1 MASVVPCPLTLPTLM
16 ARTSTGDSVSV
27 RLITLTLVGFLL
39 GALAAGG
46 IGVRV
51 IREVRALDDAT
62 SLPIQNIARTGG
74 YHVDANETLISS
86 VALVPSR
93 VTVGDGGLALSYD
106 LISIAP
112 SFSTDT
118 TAAQQSVYPKRWL
131 LEASG
136 GVFEGSQ
143 DRPDEPTA
151 VFPLLA
157 GGSLD
162 QVDTVRVV
170 EAFVAAPFEATVT
183 VSAAEPTA
191 VPIPGVEITLVAET
205 SDGAAQTIE
214 LRITAQRDAVT
225 DVRVVGEGPG
235 WIAAAAEGDSLTL
248 TREADGGAGAAFG
261 LLVFGTAWVPIE
273 GEFTVN
279 VGGLGE

>member
-1 MASVVPCPLTLPTLM
+1 M
-16 ARTSTGDSVSV
+16 SV
-27 RLITLTLVGFLL
+27 RLVTLTIVGLLL

-62 SLPIQNIARTGG
+62 SLPTRNIARTGG
-74 YHVDANETLISS
+74 YHIDPNETLISS
-86 VALVPSR
+86 VALVPSS
-93 VTVGDGGLALSYD
+93 VTFGGQGLTISYD

-112 SFSTDT
+112 SLDAEN
-118 TAAQQSVYPKRWL
+118 TAASSSVYPRRWL
-131 LEASG
+131 VEAIG
-136 GVFEGSQ
+136 GEFEGSQ
-143 DRPDEPTA
+143 ENQDELTS

-162 QVDTVRVV
+162 QVETVRVV
-170 EAFVAAPFEATVT
+170 EAFVAAAFEASVA

-191 VPIPGVEITLVAET
+191 VAIPGVEITLVSEM
-205 SDGAAQTIE
+205 SEGPIRTIE
-214 LRITAQRDAVT
+214 VRITARDDVAT
-225 DVRVVGEGPG
+225 DIGVVGEGQG
-235 WIAAAAEGDSLTL
+235 WLIATTEGDSVVL
-248 TREADGGAGAAFG
+248 TRDDDGNAGAAFE